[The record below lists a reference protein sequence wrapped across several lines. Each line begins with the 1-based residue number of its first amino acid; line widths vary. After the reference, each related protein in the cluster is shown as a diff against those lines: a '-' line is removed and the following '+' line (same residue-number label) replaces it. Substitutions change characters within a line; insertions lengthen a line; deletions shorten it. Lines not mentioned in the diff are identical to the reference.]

1 MRLTRERSQEL
12 PERLISDVMSFSN
25 ENIFY
30 VSILL
35 FEHQLTKIIIITFF
49 LKICLNKKINMAQY
63 NFPVK
68 LKMIVLL
75 LLSQ

>member
-1 MRLTRERSQEL
+1 MRWTKARSQEV

-35 FEHQLTKIIIITFF
+35 FEHQLTKIIVSTFF
-49 LKICLNKKINMAQY
+49 LKTCLNKKINMAQY

-75 LLSQ
+75 LRL

>member
-35 FEHQLTKIIIITFF
+35 FEHQLTKIIIISFF
-49 LKICLNKKINMAQY
+49 LKICLIKKINMTQY

-68 LKMIVLL
+68 LKMNVLL

>member
-1 MRLTRERSQEL
+1 MRWTRERSQEV

-49 LKICLNKKINMAQY
+49 LKICLNKKINMTKY

-75 LLSQ
+75 LRL

>member
-12 PERLISDVMSFSN
+12 PEGLISDVMSFSN

-35 FEHQLTKIIIITFF
+35 FEHQLTKIIIITFSQK
-49 LKICLNKKINMAQY
+49 LVHIKK
-63 NFPVK
+63 
-68 LKMIVLL
+68 
-75 LLSQ
+75 

>member
-1 MRLTRERSQEL
+1 MRLTRERSQEV

-30 VSILL
+30 VLILL

-49 LKICLNKKINMAQY
+49 LKICLNKKINMTKY

-75 LLSQ
+75 LRL